1 MKYAVS
7 YLVLYK
13 AESKLRPGLGVLCS
27 LVSPV
32 HPSLSRVESEP

>member
-1 MKYAVS
+1 MKSAVF

-13 AESKLRPGLGVLCS
+13 AESKLRPGLGVCS
-27 LVSPV
+27 LVSRV